1 MVKWVAFV
9 FLLSFRMNIQSE
21 LRNPSSGISL
31 RPSLKRNDKL
41 ALWLIISFSIV
52 VFLVVSALHPLNK
65 VLGFHSGDFSFDVHI
80 FAAAN
85 AVINTLVTVL
95 LLAAYYLV
103 RRKRYRAHRNTMY
116 AAMIMSIVF
125 LVSYITHHILSGDTH
140 YGGTGMVRRIYF
152 ALLYSHILLAAV
164 ILPFILYTAYRG
176 MTGDYGRHKKLS
188 RWTFPL
194 WLYVSITGPVVYLM
208 ISPYYT

>member
-1 MVKWVAFV
+1 M
-9 FLLSFRMNIQSE
+9 SIQSTIN
-21 LRNPSSGISL
+21 NPPSGSAL
-31 RPSLKRNDKL
+31 RPSLQKNDKK
-41 ALWLIISFSIV
+41 ASWLIIAFSII

-65 VLGFHSGDFSFDVHI
+65 VLGVNPTSFSFDVHV
-80 FAAAN
+80 FAAAH
-85 AVINTLVTVL
+85 AIINTMVTILLVV
-95 LLAAYYLV
+95 AYILV
-103 RRKRYRAHRNTMY
+103 RKRQYRAHRNAMY
-116 AAMIMSIVF
+116 GAMVLSVLF

-140 YGGTGMVRRIYF
+140 FGGSGFVRMAYF

-176 MTGDYGRHKKLS
+176 MIGEYARHKKLA

-208 ISPYYT
+208 ISPYYL